1 MGRKRKSRG
10 KDGTPL
16 IKATEGVADAGQTS
30 KTPRNRRKEV
40 HLMYLIRQIKCIHI
54 EVFDMNRQPI

>member
-16 IKATEGVADAGQTS
+16 IKATEGVADAGQTPN
-30 KTPRNRRKEV
+30 TRNRRKEV
-40 HLMYLIRQIKCIHI
+40 HLVL
-54 EVFDMNRQPI
+54 FD